1 MKAGKWDT
9 VLGPITFDKK
19 GDITV
24 VDYVVYQWDKT
35 GNYAELPSKPGT

>member
-1 MKAGKWDT
+1 

-24 VDYVVYQWDKT
+24 ADYVFYVWKNGSYSQM
-35 GNYAELPSKPGT
+35 